1 MAHAYV
7 ATELCAFV
15 LLLETESGVNTTS
28 VIPAVYVHPLVAATH
43 VGAAALDHV
52 TAPALIALHER
63 VTAPGVSV
71 YPARQ
76 TYVAVTALDALYAY
90 VVLEYVM

>member
-1 MAHAYV
+1 MYV
-7 ATELCAFV
+7 ATEPCAFV
-15 LLLETESGVNTTS
+15 LLLETESGADTAS
-28 VIPAVYVHPLVAATH
+28 VISVVYAHPLTAAH
-43 VGAAALDHV
+43 VGAASLDHV
-52 TAPALIALHER
+52 TAPALITLHER
-63 VTAPGVSV
+63 VTAPGLRV

>member
-1 MAHAYV
+1 MAHVYV
-7 ATELCAFV
+7 ATEPCAFV
-15 LLLETESGVNTTS
+15 LLLDTESGADTTA
-28 VIPAVYVHPLVAATH
+28 VIPAVYAHPLTAAH
-43 VGAAALDHV
+43 VGTVALDHV

-63 VTAPGVSV
+63 VTALLSV